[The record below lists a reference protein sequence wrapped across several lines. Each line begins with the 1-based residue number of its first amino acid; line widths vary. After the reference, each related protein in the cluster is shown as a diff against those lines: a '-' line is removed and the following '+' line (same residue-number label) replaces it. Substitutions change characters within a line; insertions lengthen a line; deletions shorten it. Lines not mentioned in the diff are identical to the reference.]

1 MIGIDQTVAPWSFTD
16 AFPKAR
22 IIERGCT
29 RWISCGMPVI
39 PPEVLNCCF
48 YLYKTAA
55 DARAGRPFGG
65 TGFLV
70 AVSSQLDERVF
81 HTFGVTN
88 WHVAVRDRC
97 SVIRANKAGGGIRVI
112 ERDPSEW
119 ISRPG
124 WHDLAI
130 IGLPDDLDDAVTGTH
145 RNMLLTK
152 EDVADL
158 GIWSGADVFM
168 IGRFVDHDGRSTN
181 QPSTR
186 FGNISVMPVAGIKQ
200 PTNATLESY
209 VLDVHSRTGYSGS
222 PTFVYRT
229 PGSDL
234 RMSSFVTGPG
244 ANFVKM
250 LDIHWGQFPEKW
262 KLTATGKVKPS
273 TGKAKSAS
281 QPRRFI
287 GEAEIEGLSGMTCA
301 IPSWALLELLDH
313 PKAQAFFAA
322 QEDALRARLE
332 RDGHNPVG
340 E

>member
-1 MIGIDQTVAPWSFTD
+1 MVRVAMIGIDQTVAPWSFAD
-16 AFPKAR
+16 AFQRVR
-22 IIERGCT
+22 IIEGGCT
-29 RWISCGMPVI
+29 RWLWCGMPII
-39 PPEVLNCCF
+39 PPRILNCCF

-55 DARAGRPFGG
+55 DACAGRPFGG

-70 AVSSQLDERVF
+70 AVPSQLDERYC
-81 HTFGVTN
+81 HTVGVTN
-88 WHVAVRDRC
+88 WHVAVRDGC

-112 ERDPSEW
+112 NRDPSEW
-119 ISRPG
+119 IFRPK

-130 IGLPDDLDDAVTGTH
+130 IGLPDDLGDAMTSVH

-152 EDVADL
+152 QDIADL

-186 FGNISVMPVAGIKQ
+186 FGHISVMPAFGIKQ

-229 PGSDL
+229 LGTDL
-234 RMSSFVTGPG
+234 RRSSMVTGPG
-244 ANFVKM
+244 TVFVKM
-250 LDIHWGQFPEKW
+250 LGIHWGQFPEKW
-262 KLTATGKVKPS
+262 KVTAIGKVKPS
-273 TGKAKSAS
+273 S

-287 GEAEIEGLSGMTCA
+287 GETEIEGLSGMTCA
-301 IPSWALLELLDH
+301 IPSWALLELLND
-313 PKAQAFFAA
+313 PRAQAFLAA
-322 QEDALRARLE
+322 QENALRAQLE
-332 RDGHNPVG
+332 RDGQNPVG